1 MSRIL
6 RRANK
11 PVSFGSAALLL
22 AGASLI
28 GALLGILRTKLVNAN
43 FINFESDAYFAA
55 FKIPDFVFFTLAS
68 GALGVAFL
76 PILSE
81 RLQQNK
87 QSAWEVA
94 SYVLNALAIVGF
106 VSAIIIMVFARPLL
120 HYIVVPGFLPEQL
133 NLTVAIMRI
142 ISVNIFLFSI
152 STVLSTVQQAT
163 GRFFFFAVAPL
174 LYNGAIIASIYI
186 FGTRFGIVGLSLG
199 IAIGAV
205 LQLLVI
211 ALGMEG
217 LNFRYR
223 PTIDFKNKSFREILR
238 IMPARSIDQGIDNI
252 NSIVETRFAS
262 DLSIGSVTNYSN
274 ALVLY
279 NAPVMLIGNAISTA
293 AFPKLTHRLAEGRV
307 DLFKEEFLKVLRL
320 MIWISLPVV
329 VVCFFTRGYL
339 SRIIFARSNQDIAAI
354 FGFLCVAIFFRII
367 YTIISRYFYAHK
379 DTKTPLYVSI
389 LVIVLNILLAWKLSK
404 PSIYGVEG
412 LAIAQSIVALV
423 EVAILVFVMAL
434 RDRHFFSKIFLKDT
448 YKTLSATG
456 FSALAALISIQF
468 LPLNQSA
475 QGLTLFT
482 NVSIIAFF
490 TFFVHVVVSYIFEIE
505 EAKIVV
511 AKLRKIVFGRLKIE

>member
-6 RRANK
+6 LRANK
-11 PVSFGSAALLL
+11 SISFGSTALLL
-22 AGASLI
+22 AGSSLL

-81 RLQQNK
+81 RLLKNK
-87 QSAWEVA
+87 QSAWQVA
-94 SYVLNALAIVGF
+94 SYVLNGLALVGF
-106 VSAIIIMVFARPLL
+106 ISAIIIMVFARPLL
-120 HYIVVPGFLPEQL
+120 HYIVVPGFIPEQL
-133 NLTVAIMRI
+133 NLAVAIMRI

-174 LYNGAIIASIYI
+174 FYNGAIIASIYL
-186 FGTRFGIVGLSLG
+186 FGHRFGVVGLSLG
-199 IAIGAV
+199 IAIGAI

-211 ALGMEG
+211 AFGMAG

-223 PTIDFKNKSFREILR
+223 PYIDFKNKSFQEILR

-262 DLSIGSVTNYSN
+262 HLSIGSVTNYEN

-293 AFPKLTHRLAEGRV
+293 AFPRLTNRLAEGKV
-307 DLFKEEFLKVLRL
+307 ELFKEEFLRVLRT

-329 VVCFFTRGYL
+329 VISFFARGYL
-339 SRIIFARSNQDIAAI
+339 ARIIFARSNQDIATI

-367 YTIISRYFYAHK
+367 YTIVSRYFYANK

-389 LVIVLNILLAWKLSK
+389 FVILLNILLAWRLSK
-404 PSIYGVEG
+404 PSAYGIAG
-412 LAIAQSIVALV
+412 LAIAQSIVAIV
-423 EVAILVFVMAL
+423 EVTILIMIMAK
-434 RDRHFFSKIFLKDT
+434 RDHHFFSKIFLKDN

-456 FSALAALISIQF
+456 FSALTALITVQF
-468 LPLNQSA
+468 LPLNQNA
-475 QGLTLFT
+475 QGLTLLT
-482 NVSIIAFF
+482 NVTIIALS
-490 TFFVHVVVSYIFEIE
+490 TFFVHILVSYLFEIE

-511 AKLRKIVFGRLKIE
+511 AKIRSLIFRRLKMQ